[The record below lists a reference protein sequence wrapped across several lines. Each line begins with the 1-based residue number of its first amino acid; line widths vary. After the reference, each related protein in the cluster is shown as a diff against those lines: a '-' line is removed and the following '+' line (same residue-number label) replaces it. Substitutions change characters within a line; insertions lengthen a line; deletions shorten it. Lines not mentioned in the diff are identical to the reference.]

1 MKLNE
6 AVFKR
11 IDELCKKKKLVHIQA
26 VQDQWRQQECVLQ
39 L

>member
-11 IDELCKKKKLVHIQA
+11 IDELRKKKKLVLLQA
-26 VQDQWRQQECVLQ
+26 VQDQRRQQKCVLQ